1 LFIYYSMAKWDRID
15 IKRKMPVEELDKR
28 IKNLELD
35 VKVLNRLHFIRNRY
49 LGDSVELAASKSGVT
64 KRVGYIWQD
73 RWNEERYEG
82 LKPKYGGGRPAQITD
97 EQKKELYEIL
107 TERDDWTT
115 KEIRKLI
122 NDKFGIEFSE
132 KHVRTILRN
141 LGLKFARP
149 YPKDYRRPTN
159 AEEQLKKT

>member
-1 LFIYYSMAKWDRID
+1 MAKWDRIG
-15 IKRKMPVEELDKR
+15 IKRKIPVEELDKR
-28 IKNLELD
+28 IKSLELD

-73 RWNEERYEG
+73 RWNKEGYEG
-82 LKPKYGGGRPAQITD
+82 LKPKYGGGRPSKITN
-97 EQKKELYEIL
+97 EQKSELKEIL

-122 NDKFGIEFSE
+122 KDKFDVEFSE
-132 KHVRTILRN
+132 KQVRIILRN
-141 LGLKFARP
+141 LGLKFGKP
-149 YPKDYRRPTN
+149 YPKDYRRPPD

>member
-1 LFIYYSMAKWDRID
+1 MAKWDRIG

-28 IKNLELD
+28 IKSLELD

-73 RWNEERYEG
+73 RWNEEGYEG
-82 LKPKYGGGRPAQITD
+82 LIPKYGGGRPAQISD
-97 EQKKELYEIL
+97 EEKIELKEIL
-107 TERDDWTT
+107 AKRDDWTT
-115 KEIRKLI
+115 KEIKQLI
-122 NDKFGIEFSE
+122 KDEFAIEFSE
-132 KHVRTILRN
+132 KHVRTILRSI
-141 LGLKFARP
+141 GLKFARP
-149 YPKDYRRPTN
+149 YPKDYRRPLD

>member
-1 LFIYYSMAKWDRID
+1 MAKWDRID

-73 RWNEERYEG
+73 RWNEEGYEG
-82 LKPKYGGGRPAQITD
+82 LKPKYGGGRPVSYTHLRAHETD
-97 EQKKELYEIL
+97 SYLVCRLLLEKKQKKK
-107 TERDDWTT
+107 T
-115 KEIRKLI
+115 K
-122 NDKFGIEFSE
+122 N
-132 KHVRTILRN
+132 
-141 LGLKFARP
+141 
-149 YPKDYRRPTN
+149 
-159 AEEQLKKT
+159 Q

>member
-1 LFIYYSMAKWDRID
+1 MAKWDRIG
-15 IKRKMPVEELDKR
+15 IKRKMPVEELDNQ
-28 IKNLELD
+28 IKKLEFD

-73 RWNEERYEG
+73 RWNKEGYEG

-107 TERDDWTT
+107 TKRDDWTT
-115 KEIRKLI
+115 KGIKKLI
-122 NDKFGIEFSE
+122 KDKFGIEFSE
-132 KHVRTILRN
+132 KHVRTILRS

-149 YPKDYRRPTN
+149 YPKDYRRPSD
-159 AEEQLKKT
+159 AEEQLKKM

>member
-1 LFIYYSMAKWDRID
+1 MAKWDRIG
-15 IKRKMPVEELDKR
+15 IKRKMPVEELDNR
-28 IKNLELD
+28 IKKLEFD

-73 RWNEERYEG
+73 RWNKEGYEG
-82 LKPKYGGGRPAQITD
+82 LKPKYGGGRPAQITE

-107 TERDDWTT
+107 TTRDDWTT
-115 KEIRKLI
+115 KGIKKLI
-122 NDKFGIEFSE
+122 KDKFGIEFSE
-132 KHVRTILRN
+132 KHVRTILRS

-149 YPKDYRRPTN
+149 YPKDYRRPVN